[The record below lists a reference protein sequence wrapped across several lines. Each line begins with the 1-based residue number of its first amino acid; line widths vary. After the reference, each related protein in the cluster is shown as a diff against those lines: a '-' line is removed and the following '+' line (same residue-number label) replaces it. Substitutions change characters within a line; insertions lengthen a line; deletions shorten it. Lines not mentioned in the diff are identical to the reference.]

1 MQESETQSEKK
12 MYSTETLRGTE
23 VIKKITQIRVHL
35 GAMQSSSLRV

>member
-23 VIKKITQIRVHL
+23 VIEENYTN
-35 GAMQSSSLRV
+35 